1 MKKEEIAKIPIL
13 QFGKYK
19 GKRIDQ
25 VPMSYLRWILTQKFG
40 SEIEKYA
47 REKVSRNNTITDN
60 LDVTRHAI
68 DKFSLLFL
76 DTWEERNIGLGSY
89 VTRKALEA
97 NEKGKDISKHR
108 HENDERI
115 MEWEGI
121 RYVFNNDSN
130 FITLITVM

>member
-1 MKKEEIAKIPIL
+1 MKKEDIAKIPIL

-25 VPMSYLRWILTQKFG
+25 VPMSYLRWMLGQKFDK
-40 SEIEKYA
+40 ELMEYA
-47 REKVSRNNTITDN
+47 KKKVETNKTVKDN

-68 DKFSLLFL
+68 DKFSLNFI
-76 DTWEERNIGLGSY
+76 DTWDRKMGLGSY
-89 VTRKALEA
+89 VTMKALEA

-108 HENDERI
+108 HADDQRI

-121 RYVFNNDSN
+121 KYVFNQDS
-130 FITLITVM
+130 TMLVLITIM

>member
-25 VPMSYLRWILTQKFG
+25 VPMSYLRWMLGQKFDK
-40 SEIEKYA
+40 ELMEYA
-47 REKVSRNNTITDN
+47 KKKVETNKTVKDN

-68 DKFSLLFL
+68 DKFSLNFI
-76 DTWEERNIGLGSY
+76 DTWDRKMGLGSY
-89 VTRKALEA
+89 VTMKALEA

-108 HENDERI
+108 HADDQRI

-121 RYVFNNDSN
+121 KYVFNQDSEMMV
-130 FITLITVM
+130 LITIM